1 MLGLLQGAGML
12 ASSVMERTELLK
24 RLEQQLVQEME
35 QVTRQRE
42 LLTDLV
48 AKGVEIEP
56 ARMLLGRLENLLVF
70 HLQERQNLR
79 VQLDRMT
86 GGAS

>member
-1 MLGLLQGAGML
+1 
-12 ASSVMERTELLK
+12 MERTELLK
-24 RLEQQLVQEME
+24 RLEQVEQQLGQEME

-42 LLTDLV
+42 LITDLA

-56 ARMLLGRLENLLVF
+56 AKLLLGRLENLLIF

-86 GGAS
+86 RR